1 MRKFFFILIAFP
13 AFAQLG
19 GAPSG
24 SGGSS
29 AVQLPL
35 SGRSGAS
42 GSVTA
47 TQTPLG
53 GTTTSVNTLNTN
65 IQVQGPY
72 AGSNSSVS
80 SAPFSGKLSLK
91 EAVDRALAHNLGAV
105 GLAQAVRQARGQ
117 ERVSRSALMPN
128 LNGTVRENYL
138 TQDLQALG
146 IRVPFLP
153 AVVGP
158 INYFDVRATLTQNLV
173 DLTALNNH
181 RASQEIVKANEQ
193 AVQDSRDIVVL
204 ATGGAYL
211 QVIAARARV
220 ESARVQLETAKAVY
234 SQTLQRRQAG
244 LLAQIDVNRSLV
256 QQQTQQQRLAT
267 LENDLARQKINLA
280 RLTGLPANN
289 NYDITDTIAFSAPP
303 PLAVDDAVKQALE
316 ARADLKS
323 AESQVRAAARA
334 RTAARAERLPSLAL
348 SADIGEIGPRFTQA
362 EHTYTV
368 VGTIRIP
375 IWQGGRAAADIAQA
389 DATLDQ
395 RRAEAEDIRGRIESD
410 IRNAFLDLT
419 AATSQLELAK
429 NNQDVA
435 KETLRL
441 TREKFE
447 AGISDSVE
455 VTQAVEAVA
464 SSDLDAITALFAHNL
479 AKLSLAR
486 ALGNAEQRL
495 PDYLKVQ

>member
-1 MRKFFFILIAFP
+1 M
-13 AFAQLG
+13 
-19 GAPSG
+19 
-24 SGGSS
+24 
-29 AVQLPL
+29 
-35 SGRSGAS
+35 
-42 GSVTA
+42 
-47 TQTPLG
+47 
-53 GTTTSVNTLNTN
+53 
-65 IQVQGPY
+65 
-72 AGSNSSVS
+72 
-80 SAPFSGKLSLK
+80 
-91 EAVDRALAHNLGAV
+91 NL
-105 GLAQAVRQARGQ
+105 
-117 ERVSRSALMPN
+117 
-128 LNGTVRENYL
+128 L
-138 TQDLQALG
+138 T
-146 IRVPFLP
+146 
-153 AVVGP
+153 
-158 INYFDVRATLTQNLV
+158 
-173 DLTALNNH
+173 
-181 RASQEIVKANEQ
+181 K
-193 AVQDSRDIVVL
+193 
-204 ATGGAYL
+204 
-211 QVIAARARV
+211 
-220 ESARVQLETAKAVY
+220 
-234 SQTLQRRQAG
+234 TLQ
-244 LLAQIDVNRSLV
+244 QIEPQDPS
-256 QQQTQQQRLAT
+256 
-267 LENDLARQKINLA
+267 
-280 RLTGLPANN
+280 
-289 NYDITDTIAFSAPP
+289 F
-303 PLAVDDAVKQALE
+303 
-316 ARADLKS
+316 
-323 AESQVRAAARA
+323 RAAARA

-375 IWQGGRAAADIAQA
+375 IWQGGRAAGDIAQA